1 MTNDLASLLF
11 GDAAVEGVEQTS
23 DGDNNII
30 AWFNANPPDLPKH
43 QNSCAACGKHIPVHD
58 TDWVI
63 LGDGA
68 LVHYSGKHG
77 QVCWK
82 HWQQIRN
89 DEAKLA
95 TMEQ

>member
-1 MTNDLASLLF
+1 MTSDLASLLF

-23 DGDNNII
+23 NGGNNVI
-30 AWFNANPPDLPKH
+30 AWINANPPDLPKH
-43 QNSCAACGKHIPVHD
+43 QNSCAACGKYIPVHD

-77 QVCWK
+77 QVCWE

-89 DEAKLA
+89 NEAKLA